1 MGPSVLCAA
10 IILPHM
16 ARNTSDNLNSIL
28 CTDFLRF
35 ACCNMSTCTVLSEG
49 VCLLSGQN
57 VKSGPFIIMSSD
69 YMYSSSYAGFYRFMT
84 SFIFVFVNL
93 SFGSYLFLE
102 HFTSLLHL
110 QYRDKKCVELNIPY
124 QLVPNISF
132 VQQQGSLRAFF

>member
-1 MGPSVLCAA
+1 
-10 IILPHM
+10 
-16 ARNTSDNLNSIL
+16 
-28 CTDFLRF
+28 
-35 ACCNMSTCTVLSEG
+35 MSTCTVLSEG
-49 VCLLSGQN
+49 VRLLSRQN

-69 YMYSSSYAGFYRFMT
+69 YMYSSSYAGLYRFMT

-102 HFTSLLHL
+102 YFTSLLHL

-132 VQQQGSLRAFF
+132 VQQQDSLRAFF